1 MHKINHTTFYNAGY
15 CMRVTCMTAVRC
27 AIRDSIEI
35 PLENYSWNSKE
46 SSLCYSLNNLIE
58 DSIEDYFKT
67 KCTDH

>member
-1 MHKINHTTFYNAGY
+1 
-15 CMRVTCMTAVRC
+15 MRVTCMTAVRC

-46 SSLCYSLNNLIE
+46 SSLCHSLNNLIE